1 MVLTADSPLNLA
13 VGVAQFDGLS
23 AANLFSL
30 RQRPTDTQTDTE
42 DDRAESND
50 DNVAPVPFPIAI
62 VGMSMRLPGGV
73 NCEKGFWDF
82 LLNKRD
88 GLCRVP
94 DNRYN
99 IDAFY
104 KESTSGGIRTQQG
117 YFLQQ
122 DIAHFDASFFGM
134 SKVEAARLDPQQ
146 RMLMEIVWECMEN
159 GGQTQWRGKNI
170 GCYVGVFGEDWLD
183 LLSKDTQANDRYRV
197 IGAGDF
203 ALSNR
208 ISYEFDLRGPSMTIR
223 TGCSSSLVGLH
234 EACQAL
240 YSGECASALV
250 AGTNLIITPTMT
262 TSMSDNMVISKSG
275 ICRTFDAAADGY
287 GRGEA
292 VNAVYIKP
300 LDAALRDGDPVRAVI
315 RSTAVNCDGKTPS
328 ITTPGSQAQERL
340 IRRAY
345 QRAQITDV
353 FNTGFFECHGTGTV
367 VGDTAETSVVAKV
380 FGDHGIHIGAVKAN
394 VGHSEGASG
403 ITSVI
408 KCVLSLERK
417 TILPNVFFKDPN
429 PNIPFEQAK
438 LQVPI
443 KAMPW
448 PVDRHQRV
456 SVNSFGVGG
465 TNAHLIMDSA
475 STVCRERLSLCREG
489 LSDKA
494 SEKCSSHLLLVS
506 AKSPKSLEGNIE
518 ALKAYIDTS
527 SVCPSDLAHTL
538 ALKREHMVHRA
549 FAILDSNG
557 QVSSFERLK
566 SGCPQVTF
574 VLTGQGAQWPGMGRE
589 LFLESERFRQAIKM
603 LDRVLQSLENP
614 PKWTIEG
621 ELQQCNDPDRFKEA
635 DVAQTLCA
643 AVQIGVVNILREW
656 GVKPSSVI
664 GHSSGEI
671 AAAYASGA
679 VPAEV
684 AIRIA
689 YLRGQTIM
697 SSRSNG
703 AMAAVGLGR
712 EQIRPYLREGVVIAC
727 ENSPQNVTV
736 SGDQRAIDEVVE
748 EIQATDDI
756 FCRRLTVNVAYHS
769 PHMKDLGESFEKH
782 LSPHMACNK
791 SMVPLISTVT
801 GEVIC
806 EPDRL
811 NAGYW
816 RQNLESPVLFS
827 SAVQKLTDADKE
839 ERLFLE
845 IGPHSALSS
854 PLRQIF
860 SAADNKRLYYVPTL
874 VRRQDQWRCILAT
887 AGQLYIHGAAIEF
900 AGPLADSGKTL
911 TDLPPY
917 SWEYNERFWSET
929 RLARDWRLREH
940 SHHELLGSRA
950 LESTDIE
957 PMWRNLLKL
966 DNVLWLL
973 DHRLSGE
980 VVFPCAAYVA
990 MVGEAIRQ
998 ISGSNGYS
1006 IRNMFIRTALVL
1018 SHEEHDEVEIITSL
1032 RPARIAD
1039 NVDSVWYDFT
1049 ITAHQDGV
1057 WTKHCLGQVCAGQDR
1072 QHVPIPLSPHTR
1084 HVPSDKWYEALE
1096 AKGLEY
1102 GPRFRG
1108 LDSITASPSSPH
1120 AAAVLHPI
1128 EETCE
1133 SHYALHPI
1141 LIDQCLQLLSVAAT
1155 NGLARRMTRL
1165 CIPTAISSLYIADG
1179 PGEMSLGV
1187 SCDNKVG
1194 TTMRGNAL
1202 LVADSRTLLSMQ
1214 DGVFFSISDTALRD
1228 DAPPMASTLHW
1239 KPHVDFVTP
1248 DKLLPPF
1255 PNTPYDKEQ
1264 IAFFVRLLIIETYHQ
1279 TRSAAPAKE
1288 HLRRYHRWIE
1298 SQYKLIHDD
1307 VSDLLPEMR
1316 DKHAADPATRW
1327 SEIQRILDAEQSP
1340 VLRSVYTLAERTLR
1354 HIRDILD
1361 NKCSPIELLMEGDGI
1376 EQMYKAIAAVTHCDA
1391 FLALLSH
1398 SNPSLRVLEIG
1409 GGTGAATRVA
1419 LNALTS
1425 SGKGRLYTAHTFT
1438 DISAGFISQA
1448 KEKFAEFRGM
1458 EYTTLDISQ
1467 DPELQGFTPGSY
1479 DLIIAANV
1487 LHATPRISDTLRN
1500 VRRLLAPT
1508 GRLLLQELC
1517 CENPLMG
1524 YIMGSLPSWWIAE
1537 DGRDVP
1543 CVSPEKWHEEL
1554 IQAGFTGADVVRLD
1568 YEAPYQ
1574 FNAHILSRPSP
1585 RLPIK
1590 GEIGLLHQ
1598 GEVSDWAQGLERLLS
1613 SRGYV
1618 VKWVTLDES
1627 QFPTG
1632 TDFISLLDLEKPF
1645 FDNLSPSKFHQ
1656 FQRVTS
1662 HITKGRAL
1670 WLMRSIQLVEAD
1682 PDPARALT
1690 LGVMRTIRQE
1700 LARGISTVEIEQ
1712 LDDAAMHRVIE
1723 IFEKVKTYD
1732 ETQDPDLDYEFVLKD
1747 NDVYVGRFQWSS
1759 LDSVITSAPE
1769 TGSRVLDIGSHG
1781 MLDTLKWSLSG
1792 RGLCMAEDDI
1802 EVDIKCVGLNFK
1814 DIMVSMGLMGDT
1826 SEMGLEGSGIVRRV
1840 GRSVTTLQA
1849 GDRVLFAGKGIMA
1862 TRRIMRVSSCVKIP
1876 SSLSLE
1882 DAAAGPCV
1890 FTTAIY
1896 SLMYVGQLQKGQS
1909 VLIHSACG
1917 GVGLAA
1923 IQVCQMIGAE
1933 IFVTVGSNEK
1943 KQHLIDNLQIP
1954 EDSIFDSR
1962 SPSFLPDVMRMTG
1975 NRGVDIVLNSL
1986 SGELL
1991 HASWKCVAPFGKM
2004 IELGKRD
2011 FLGHGR
2017 LDMDLFDGNRTFTGV
2032 DLSQLADKSPE
2043 LFRGMIDD
2051 CLQFFTEGKLKPIR
2065 PVTTYEATDIVK
2077 AFRLMQSGRHMGK
2090 IVIRMPEDPS
2100 TLPVSRVHEKGNLF
2114 RDDSSYLLIGG
2125 FGGLGR
2131 AVATWMVEK
2140 GARHLIILSRS
2151 GEELPRNRAFIED
2164 LKSRSGCHVV
2174 SVTGSVANLTD
2185 TQRAV
2190 SAATKPI
2197 AGVIQMSMVL
2207 RDARFEDM
2215 AFEQWNEVLA
2225 PKVQGTWN
2233 LHHALDG
2240 QALDFFVLFSSLTGI
2255 IGFTGQTNYAA
2266 SNTFLDAFVKYR
2278 HSQGLVASVL
2288 DIGFVGDIGYIPENS
2303 PKTLEYARSASSL
2316 IVTEQDLLHALELS
2330 ILSGPLK
2337 GPTQLCLGLG
2347 TSKPLSE
2354 CAAQPDARFLGW
2366 QNVLTVNEGQTTGKR
2381 DELRRLLEDVKRD
2394 PSILYK
2400 PDTEEKLTYELG
2412 KMIASHMSYSEDLEL
2427 HELANIAVDSLM
2439 TIEIRAWL
2447 RRYAGLE
2454 VSLVEI
2460 SKAGT
2465 VAGLSKIT
2473 LKMLREKYQ
2482 SGELEVADV
2491 KHVAWGSGEEDEL
2504 KLCLQDIELGKDI
2517 EPLSTQITDWY
2528 ADGERRVFMTGATGY
2543 LGAFFLALLS
2553 GLPQVKQVA
2562 CLVRA
2567 KDVDSGVSR
2576 IKEALAGYG
2585 LPFDFK
2591 QKLRI
2596 VPGDI
2601 SSPTLGLRT
2610 EEFDELAQ
2618 WSSVIFHFASYSNYT
2633 LPYSSHREANVL
2645 GLVNVLRFANAGRPK
2660 PLHYVSSIS
2669 ACGVAGYL
2677 AGQVIPEDQ
2686 RPVFDPDIVKEH
2698 IGYTQSKAVAEH
2710 IAWNAISNGLPLTIY
2725 RPGFVTGHSVTG
2737 AHKQQDF
2744 INRLMAN
2751 CLRIRSY
2758 PVAPH
2763 ARNQFIPVDFV
2774 CSSMLRISLS
2784 SENLCHAFN
2793 LVRPDQTQT
2802 VTWEE
2807 TFEILNQSC
2816 TVPLRRVSPE
2826 QWIDIFAEH
2835 GNEREKAWIS
2845 ILKERLDGNLVW
2857 WAVDKG
2863 TMAFYETSNMRR
2875 ALSRFPEIL
2884 EVPSMAALI
2893 KTYLSVWR
2901 NQE

>member
-1 MVLTADSPLNLA
+1 MASIADSPLNFA
-13 VGVAQFDGLS
+13 VGPGQLD
-23 AANLFSL
+23 SL
-30 RQRPTDTQTDTE
+30 CTASSCSLTRKPKDKQTETDK
-42 DDRAESND
+42 DRAESD
-50 DNVAPVPFPIAI
+50 DSDIAPVPFPIAI

-73 NCEKGFWDF
+73 NCEKEFWDF
-82 LLNKRD
+82 LINKRD

-104 KESTSGGIRTQQG
+104 KESTSGAIRTQHG

-240 YSGECASALV
+240 YAGECSSALV

-292 VNAVYIKP
+292 VNAIYIKP

-345 QRAQITDV
+345 RRAQITDV

-403 ITSVI
+403 ITSII
-408 KCVLSLERK
+408 KCVLSLEKK
-417 TILPNVFFKDPN
+417 TILPNVFFNDPN
-429 PNIPFEQAK
+429 PNIPFKQAK
-438 LQVPI
+438 LQVPT
-443 KAMPW
+443 KVMPW
-448 PVDRHQRV
+448 PIDRCQRV

-475 STVCRERLSLCREG
+475 LTVRGEG
-489 LSDKA
+489 LSDKV
-494 SEKCSSHLLLVS
+494 SDKCSSHLLLVS
-506 AKSPKSLEGNIE
+506 AKTPKSLDGNIE
-518 ALKAYIDTS
+518 ALKAYVDTS
-527 SVCPSDLAHTL
+527 SVCPSDLAYTL

-549 FAILDSNG
+549 FAILDPNG
-557 QVSSFERLK
+557 HISSFERLK

-574 VLTGQGAQWPGMGRE
+574 VFTGQGAQWPGMGRE
-589 LFLESERFRQAIKM
+589 LLHKSERFRHDIKM
-603 LDRVLQSLENP
+603 LDRVLQTLENQ
-614 PKWTIEG
+614 PKWSIEG
-621 ELQQCNDPDRFKEA
+621 ELLQCNDPDRLKEA

-656 GVKPSSVI
+656 GVTPSSVI

-679 VPAEV
+679 IPAEV

-689 YLRGQTIM
+689 YWRGQTIM

-727 ENSPQNVTV
+727 ENSPRNITI
-736 SGDQRAIDEVVE
+736 SGDQKAITEVVE
-748 EIQATDDI
+748 EIQASDDI
-756 FCRRLTVNVAYHS
+756 FCRSLAVNVAYHS
-769 PHMKDLGESFEKH
+769 PHMKDLGELFEKR
-782 LSPHMACNK
+782 LSSHMSYNK

-801 GEVIC
+801 GQVIC

-811 NAGYW
+811 NARYW
-816 RQNLESPVLFS
+816 RQNLESPVLFR
-827 SAVQKLTDADKE
+827 SAVQTLIDADKE

-887 AGQLYIHGAAIEF
+887 AGQLYIHGAAIEL
-900 AGPLADSGKTL
+900 AGPLAGSGKTL

-929 RLARDWRLREH
+929 RLARDWRLRQY

-980 VVFPCAAYVA
+980 VVFPCAGYIA

-998 ISGSNGYS
+998 TSGSNGYS

-1018 SHEEHDEVEIITSL
+1018 SHEEHGEVEIITSL

-1049 ITAHQDGV
+1049 ITAHQDSV
-1057 WTKHCLGQVCAGQDR
+1057 WTKHCLGQVCAGHDR
-1072 QHVPIPLSPHTR
+1072 QHAPIQLSPHSR
-1084 HVPSDKWYEALE
+1084 HVSSDKWYEALE

-1108 LDSITASPSSPH
+1108 LDSITASPLSPH
-1120 AAAVLHPI
+1120 ATAVLHPI

-1133 SHYALHPI
+1133 SHYTLHPI

-1165 CIPTAISSLYIADG
+1165 CIPTAISSLHIADG
-1179 PGEMSLGV
+1179 QGEMSVGV
-1187 SCDNKVG
+1187 SCDSNVG
-1194 TTMRGNAL
+1194 ATMRGNAL
-1202 LVADSRTLLSMQ
+1202 LVADNRTILSME
-1214 DGVFFSISDTALRD
+1214 DGMFFSISDTALRD

-1239 KPHVDFVTP
+1239 KPHIDFVTP

-1264 IAFFVRLLIIETYHQ
+1264 VGIFVRLVIIETYHQ

-1288 HLRRYHRWIE
+1288 HLRRYHQWIG

-1307 VSDLLPEMR
+1307 VSNLLPEMR
-1316 DKHAADPATRW
+1316 DKHAAKHATRW
-1327 SEIQRILDAEQSP
+1327 PQIQRILDAEQSP
-1340 VLRSVYTLAERTLR
+1340 VVRSVYSLAQRILR
-1354 HIRDILD
+1354 HIHEILD
-1361 NKCSPIELLMEGDGI
+1361 GRCSPLELLMEGEGI
-1376 EQMYKAIAAVTHCDA
+1376 QEMYKAIAAVTHWDA
-1391 FLALLSH
+1391 FLALLGH
-1398 SNPSLRVLEIG
+1398 SNPRLRVLEIG
-1409 GGTGAATRVA
+1409 GGTGGATRVA
-1419 LNALTS
+1419 LNALVS
-1425 SGKGRLYTAHTFT
+1425 SGKGPLYTTYAFT
-1438 DISAGFISQA
+1438 DLSPGFVSQA
-1448 KEKFAEFRGM
+1448 KEKFAEFRGI

-1517 CENPLMG
+1517 CENPLIG

-1543 CVSPEKWHEEL
+1543 YMSPEKWHDEL
-1554 IQAGFTGADVVRLD
+1554 VHAGFTGADVVRLD
-1568 YEAPYQ
+1568 YDTPYQ
-1574 FNAHILSRPSP
+1574 FNAHIVSRPYP

-1590 GEIGLLHQ
+1590 GEIGLVHQ
-1598 GEVSDWAQGLERLLS
+1598 GKVPDWAQGLGRLLS

-1618 VKWVTLDES
+1618 VKWTTLDES
-1627 QFPTG
+1627 PTVA
-1632 TDFISLLDLEKPF
+1632 DFIFLLDLEKPF

-1656 FQRVTS
+1656 FQRLTS
-1662 HITKGRAL
+1662 HITKGRSL
-1670 WLMRSIQLVEAD
+1670 WLMRSIQLVKAD

-1732 ETQDPDLDYEFVLKD
+1732 ETQDPDLDYEYVLKD

-1759 LDSVITSAPE
+1759 LDRAMTSAPK

-1792 RGLCMAEDDI
+1792 RGPCMADDDI
-1802 EVDIKCVGLNFK
+1802 EVDIRCVGLNFK

-1849 GDRVLFAGKGIMA
+1849 GDRVLFAGKGMMA
-1862 TRRIMRVSSCVKIP
+1862 TRKVMPVGSCIKIP
-1876 SSLSLE
+1876 SDLSLE

-1890 FTTAIY
+1890 FTTVIY
-1896 SLMYVGQLQKGQS
+1896 SLMHVGQLRKGQS

-1923 IQVCQMIGAE
+1923 IQVCQMIGTE
-1933 IFVTVGSNEK
+1933 IFVTVGSSEK
-1943 KQHLIDNLQIP
+1943 KKHLIDNLQIP
-1954 EDSIFDSR
+1954 EHHIFDSR
-1962 SPSFLPDVMRMTG
+1962 SPSFLPDVMRITN

-2011 FLGHGR
+2011 FLGHGK
-2017 LDMDLFDGNRTFTGV
+2017 LDMDLFADNRTFIGV
-2032 DLSQLADKSPE
+2032 DLSQLSDKSPE

-2051 CLQFFTEGKLKPIR
+2051 CLQFFQEGKLRPIR
-2065 PVTTYEATDIVK
+2065 PVTTFEATDIVK

-2090 IVIRMPEDPS
+2090 IVICMPEDPS
-2100 TLPVSRVHEKGNLF
+2100 TLAVSGIHEKGNLF
-2114 RDDSSYLLIGG
+2114 RYDASYLLIGG

-2140 GARHLIILSRS
+2140 GAQHLIILSRS

-2164 LKSRSGCHVV
+2164 LKSQSGCHVV

-2190 SAATKPI
+2190 SAARKPI

-2215 AFEQWNEVLA
+2215 TFEQWNEVLA

-2255 IGFTGQTNYAA
+2255 IGFSGQTNYAA

-2288 DIGFVGDIGYIPENS
+2288 DIGFMGDIGYIPENS

-2316 IVTEQDLLHALELS
+2316 IVTEQDLLHAIELS

-2337 GPTQLCLGLG
+2337 GPTQLFLGLG

-2354 CAAQPDARFLGW
+2354 CAAQPIWGQDARLLGW
-2366 QNVLTVNEGQTTGKR
+2366 QNVLTATKGQTTGNR

-2400 PDTEEKLTYELG
+2400 QDTEKKLTYELG
-2412 KMIASHMSYSEDLEL
+2412 KMIASHMSYSEDL
-2427 HELANIAVDSLM
+2427 ELANIAVDSLM

-2465 VAGLSKIT
+2465 VTGLSKIT

-2482 SGELEVADV
+2482 SGELEIANAKD
-2491 KHVAWGSGEEDEL
+2491 VAWGSGEEDEL

-2517 EPLSTQITDWY
+2517 ERLSAQVADWY
-2528 ADGERRVFMTGATGY
+2528 ADGEGRVFMTGATGY

-2553 GLPQVKQVA
+2553 GLPQVKEVA

-2567 KDVDSGVSR
+2567 EDVASGVSR

-2585 LPFDFK
+2585 LPFDFE

-2596 VPGDI
+2596 IPGDI
-2601 SSPTLGLRT
+2601 SSPTLGLST
-2610 EEFDELAQ
+2610 EEFDELAR

-2645 GLVNVLRFANAGRPK
+2645 GLVNVLRFANTGRPK
-2660 PLHYVSSIS
+2660 ALHYVSSIS

-2686 RPVFDPDIVKEH
+2686 RPEFDLDIVKEH
-2698 IGYTQSKAVAEH
+2698 IGYTQSKVVAEH

-2725 RPGFVTGHSVTG
+2725 RPGFVMGHSVTG

-2784 SENLCHAFN
+2784 SGNLCHAFN

-2807 TFEILNQSC
+2807 TFEILNQNC
-2816 TVPLRRVSPE
+2816 TVPLQRVSPE

-2835 GNEREKAWIS
+2835 GNEREKAGVS
-2845 ILKERLDGNLVW
+2845 LLKERLDGHLVW

-2863 TMAFYETSNMRR
+2863 TMALYETSNMRR
-2875 ALSRFPEIL
+2875 ALSQFPEIL
-2884 EVPSMAALI
+2884 EVPSVDDLI
-2893 KTYLSVWR
+2893 KTYLPLWS
-2901 NQE
+2901 NQK

>member
-1 MVLTADSPLNLA
+1 MVLTADLPLNLA
-13 VGVAQFDGLS
+13 VGAAQSDRLS
-23 AANLFSL
+23 AANLCSL
-30 RQRPTDTQTDTE
+30 PQRPINPPTDTE
-42 DDRAESND
+42 EDRAESND
-50 DNVAPVPFPIAI
+50 GDVAPVPFPIAI

-73 NCEKGFWDF
+73 NCEKEFWDF
-82 LLNKRD
+82 LTDKRD

-94 DNRYN
+94 GNRYN
-99 IDAFY
+99 IDAFH
-104 KESTSGGIRTQQG
+104 KESTSGAIRTQHG
-117 YFLQQ
+117 YFLQR

-134 SKVEAARLDPQQ
+134 SKAEAARLDPQQ
-146 RMLMEIVWECMEN
+146 RMLLEIVWECMEN

-240 YSGECASALV
+240 YSGECSSALV

-292 VNAVYIKP
+292 VNAIYIKP
-300 LDAALRDGDPVRAVI
+300 LDVALRDGDPVRAVI

-367 VGDTAETSVVAKV
+367 AGDIAETPVVAKV
-380 FGDHGIHIGAVKAN
+380 FGEHGIHIGAVKAN

-403 ITSVI
+403 ITSII
-408 KCVLSLERK
+408 KCVLSLEKK
-417 TILPNVFFKDPN
+417 TILPNVFFNDPN
-429 PNIPFEQAK
+429 PNIPFEQAN
-438 LQVPI
+438 LQVPT

-448 PVDRHQRV
+448 PIDRCERV

-475 STVCRERLSLCREG
+475 STVCKEG
-489 LSDKA
+489 LSDRV
-494 SEKCSSHLLLVS
+494 SDKCSSHLLLVS

-518 ALKAYIDTS
+518 SLKAYISTS
-527 SVCPSDLAHTL
+527 SVCPSDLAYTL

-549 FAILDSNG
+549 FAISDSNG

-574 VLTGQGAQWPGMGRE
+574 VFTGQGAQWPGMGRE
-589 LFLESERFRQAIKM
+589 LFLESERFRQDIKM
-603 LDRVLQSLENP
+603 LDRVLQSLESP

-621 ELQQCNDPDRFKEA
+621 KLLQCDDPDRLKQA
-635 DVAQTLCA
+635 DVAQPLCT
-643 AVQIGVVNILREW
+643 AVQIGLVNILSEW

-679 VPAEV
+679 IPAEV

-712 EQIRPYLREGVVIAC
+712 EQIRPYLREGVVVAC
-727 ENSPQNVTV
+727 ENSPQNVTI
-736 SGDQRAIDEVVE
+736 SGDQKAINEVVE
-748 EIQATDDI
+748 EIQASDDI
-756 FCRRLTVNVAYHS
+756 FCRRLAVNVAYHS
-769 PHMKDLGESFEKH
+769 PHMKDLGESFETYLGSH
-782 LSPHMACNK
+782 LTSNK

-806 EPDRL
+806 EPARL
-811 NAGYW
+811 DARYW

-827 SAVQKLTDADKE
+827 SAVQTLTDADKE

-860 SAADNKRLYYVPTL
+860 STADNKRLYYVPTL
-874 VRRQDQWRCILAT
+874 VRRQNQWRCMLAT
-887 AGQLYIHGAAIEF
+887 AGQLYIHGAAIDL
-900 AGPLADSGKTL
+900 AGPLADGGKTL
-911 TDLPPY
+911 TNLPPY
-917 SWEYNERFWSET
+917 SWEYNERFWNET
-929 RLARDWRLREH
+929 RLARDWRLRQH

-980 VVFPCAAYVA
+980 VVFPCAAYIA

-998 ISGSNGYS
+998 ISGSNDYS

-1039 NVDSVWYDFT
+1039 NVDSAWYDFT

-1057 WTKHCLGQVCAGQDR
+1057 WTKHCLGQVYAGQDR
-1072 QHVPIPLSPHTR
+1072 QPAHIQLSPHSR
-1084 HVPSDKWYEALE
+1084 HVPSDEWYEALE

-1141 LIDQCLQLLSVAAT
+1141 IIDQCLQLLSVAAT
-1155 NGLARRMTRL
+1155 NGIARRMTKL
-1165 CIPTAISSLYIADG
+1165 CIPTAISSLYITDG
-1179 PGEMSLGV
+1179 QGEMSVAV
-1187 SCDNKVG
+1187 SCDNNVG
-1194 TTMRGNAL
+1194 ATMRGNAL
-1202 LVADSRTLLSMQ
+1202 LVADSRTVLSMQ

-1228 DAPPMASTLHW
+1228 GTPPMASTLHW
-1239 KPHVDFVTP
+1239 KPHIDFVTP

-1255 PNTPYDKEQ
+1255 PNTLYDKEQ
-1264 IAFFVRLLIIETYHQ
+1264 LGIFVRSVIVETYHQ

-1288 HLRRYHRWIE
+1288 HLRRYHQWIQ

-1307 VSDLLPEMR
+1307 VSELLPEMR
-1316 DKHAADPATRW
+1316 DKHAADPVTRW
-1327 SEIQRILDAEQSP
+1327 PDIQRVLDAEQSP
-1340 VLRSVYTLAERTLR
+1340 LLRSVYSLAERILR
-1354 HIRDILD
+1354 HIHEILD
-1361 NKCSPIELLMEGDGI
+1361 DRCSPLELLMEGEGI
-1376 EQMYKAIAAVTHCDA
+1376 QEMYKATAAVTHFDA
-1391 FLALLSH
+1391 FLALLGH

-1409 GGTGAATRVA
+1409 GGTGGTTQVA
-1419 LNALTS
+1419 LNALIS
-1425 SGKGRLYTAHTFT
+1425 SGKGRLYTIYTFT
-1438 DISAGFISQA
+1438 DISPGFVSQA

-1517 CENPLMG
+1517 CENPVIG
-1524 YIMGSLPSWWIAE
+1524 YIMGSLPGWWVAE

-1543 CVSPEKWHEEL
+1543 YVSPEKWHDEL
-1554 IQAGFTGADVVRLD
+1554 VQAGFTGADVVRLD
-1568 YEAPYQ
+1568 YDAPYQ
-1574 FNAHILSRPSP
+1574 FNAHIVSRPCP

-1590 GEIGLLHQ
+1590 NEIGLLHQ

-1618 VKWVTLDES
+1618 VQWVTLDES
-1627 QFPTG
+1627 PTVA
-1632 TDFISLLDLEKPF
+1632 DFISLLDLEKPF
-1645 FDNLSPSKFHQ
+1645 FNNLSPSKFQ
-1656 FQRVTS
+1656 KFQRFAS
-1662 HITKGRAL
+1662 HLTKGRSL
-1670 WLMRSIQLVEAD
+1670 WLMRSIQLVESD
-1682 PDPARALT
+1682 PEPARALT

-1712 LDDAAMHRVIE
+1712 LDDAAMRRVIE
-1723 IFEKVKTYD
+1723 IFENVKTYD
-1732 ETQDPDLDYEFVLKD
+1732 ETQDPDLDYEYVLKD
-1747 NDVYVGRFQWSS
+1747 DDVYVGRFQWSS
-1759 LDSVITSAPE
+1759 LDKVMTSAPK

-1781 MLDTLKWSLSG
+1781 MLDTLNWSLSG
-1792 RGLCMAEDDI
+1792 RGPCVAEDDV
-1802 EVDIKCVGLNFK
+1802 EVDIKCVGLNFR

-1840 GRSVTTLQA
+1840 GRSVTSLQA
-1849 GDRVLFAGKGIMA
+1849 GDRVLFAGKGMMA
-1862 TRRIMRVSSCVKIP
+1862 TRKIMPARSCIKIP
-1876 SSLSLE
+1876 SGLSLE

-1890 FTTAIY
+1890 FTTVIY
-1896 SLMYVGQLQKGQS
+1896 SLMYVGQLRKGQS

-1933 IFVTVGSNEK
+1933 IFVTVGSIAK

-1954 EDSIFDSR
+1954 EHHIFDSR
-1962 SPSFLPDVMRMTG
+1962 SPSFLPDVMRMTN

-2004 IELGKRD
+2004 LELGKRD
-2011 FLGHGR
+2011 FLGHGK
-2017 LDMDLFDGNRTFTGV
+2017 LDMDLFVDNRTFIGV
-2032 DLSQLADKSPE
+2032 DLTQLAEKSPE
-2043 LFRGMIDD
+2043 LFRHMIDD
-2051 CLQFFTEGKLKPIR
+2051 CLHFFEEGKLKPIR
-2065 PVTTYEATDIVK
+2065 PVTIYEATDIVK
-2077 AFRLMQSGRHMGK
+2077 ALRLMQSGRHMGK

-2100 TLPVSRVHEKGNLF
+2100 TLSVSRIHDKGNLF

-2131 AVATWMVEK
+2131 AVATWMAEK

-2164 LKSRSGCHVV
+2164 LKSQSGCHVV

-2207 RDARFEDM
+2207 RDARFENLT
-2215 AFEQWNEVLA
+2215 FEQWNEVLA

-2233 LHHALDG
+2233 LHHTLDG
-2240 QALDFFVLFSSLTGI
+2240 HDLDFFVLFGSVAGI
-2255 IGFTGQTNYAA
+2255 MGFSGQTNYAA

-2288 DIGFVGDIGYIPENS
+2288 DIGFMGDIGYIPENS
-2303 PKTLEYARSASSL
+2303 PKTLEYARAASSL

-2337 GPTQLCLGLG
+2337 GPTQLSLGLG
-2347 TSKPLSE
+2347 TSKPPSE
-2354 CAAQPDARFLGW
+2354 CAAQPIWGQDARFLGW
-2366 QNVLTVNEGQTTGKR
+2366 QNVFTASEGDKTAKR
-2381 DELRRLLEDVKRD
+2381 EELRRFLEDVKRD

-2400 PDTEEKLTYELG
+2400 PVTEEKLTYELG
-2412 KMIASHMSYSEDLEL
+2412 KMIASHMSYSEYLEL

-2447 RRYAGLE
+2447 RRYARLE
-2454 VSLVEI
+2454 ISLVEI

-2482 SGELEVADV
+2482 SGEQEIANAKDG
-2491 KHVAWGSGEEDEL
+2491 AWGSGEPDEL
-2504 KLCLQDIELGKDI
+2504 RLCLQDMQLGKDI
-2517 EPLSTQITDWY
+2517 EPLSTPVADWY
-2528 ADGERRVFMTGATGY
+2528 ADGEGRVFMTGATGY
-2543 LGAFFLALLS
+2543 LGAFFLTLLS
-2553 GLPQVKQVA
+2553 GLPQVREVA

-2567 KDVDSGVSR
+2567 EDVVSGISR
-2576 IKEALAGYG
+2576 IQKVLAGYG

-2591 QKLRI
+2591 EKLRLI
-2596 VPGDI
+2596 PGDI

-2645 GLVNVLRFANAGRPK
+2645 GLVNVLRFANTGRPK

-2686 RPVFDPDIVKEH
+2686 RPVFDLDIVKGH
-2698 IGYTQSKAVAEH
+2698 IGYTQSKVVAEH

-2725 RPGFVTGHSVTG
+2725 RPGFVMGHSITG

-2774 CSSMLRISLS
+2774 CSSILRISLS
-2784 SENLCHAFN
+2784 SGNLCHAFN

-2807 TFEILNQSC
+2807 TFEILNQNC
-2816 TVPLRRVSPE
+2816 TVPLRRVPPE

-2835 GNEREKAWIS
+2835 GNEREKAGVS
-2845 ILKERLDGNLVW
+2845 LLKEGLDRNSVW

-2863 TMAFYETSNMRR
+2863 TMALYETGNMRR
-2875 ALSRFPEIL
+2875 ALSQFPDIL
-2884 EVPSMAALI
+2884 EVPSMDDLI
-2893 KTYLSVWR
+2893 KTYLPLWR

>member
-1 MVLTADSPLNLA
+1 MSSTADSPLNS
-13 VGVAQFDGLS
+13 VVRPGQFDALC
-23 AANLFSL
+23 ADNLCSL
-30 RQRPTDTQTDTE
+30 PQKLRDPPADTNE
-42 DDRAESND
+42 DEAESNGGD
-50 DNVAPVPFPIAI
+50 VAPVPFPIAI

-73 NCEKGFWDF
+73 KCENEFWEF
-82 LLNKRD
+82 LINKRD
-88 GLCRVP
+88 GVCRVP

-104 KESTSGGIRTQQG
+104 KESTSGAIRTQHG
-117 YFLQQ
+117 CFLQQ
-122 DIAHFDASFFGM
+122 DIAHYDAAFFGV
-134 SKVEAARLDPQQ
+134 SKLEAGKMDPQQ

-197 IGAGDF
+197 IAAGDF

-208 ISYEFDLRGPSMTIR
+208 LSYEFDLRGPSMTIR

-240 YSGECASALV
+240 YSGECTSALV

-292 VNAVYIKP
+292 VNAIYIKP

-315 RSTAVNCDGKTPS
+315 RSTAVNCDGRTPG
-328 ITTPGSQAQERL
+328 ITTPGSQAQQRL

-345 QRAQITDV
+345 RRAGITDV
-353 FNTGFFECHGTGTV
+353 YKTGFFECHGTGTV

-380 FGDHGIHIGAVKAN
+380 FGDHGIQIGAVKAN

-403 ITSVI
+403 ITSII
-408 KCVLSLERK
+408 KCVLSLEK
-417 TILPNVFFKDPN
+417 QTILPNVFFKDPN
-429 PNIPFEQAK
+429 PKIPFEQAK
-438 LQVPI
+438 LQVPT

-448 PVDRHQRV
+448 PIGRCQRV

-475 STVCRERLSLCREG
+475 SSVCGEG
-489 LSDKA
+489 SSDKV
-494 SEKCSSHLLLVS
+494 SDKRSSHLLLVS
-506 AKSPKSLEGNIE
+506 AKSPKSLDGNIE

-527 SVCPSDLAHTL
+527 SVCPSDLAYTL

-549 FAILDSNG
+549 FAILDSTG
-557 QVSSFERLK
+557 QISPFEKLK
-566 SGCPQVTF
+566 SVSPQVTF
-574 VLTGQGAQWPGMGRE
+574 VFTGQGAQWPGMGRE
-589 LFLESERFRQAIKM
+589 LFLESEKFRDDIRM
-603 LDRVLQSLENP
+603 LDRVLQSLESP
-614 PKWTIEG
+614 PNWTIEG
-621 ELQQCNDPDRFKEA
+621 QLLQCDDPDRLKEA
-635 DVAQTLCA
+635 EVAQTLCA
-643 AVQIGVVNILREW
+643 AIQIGVVNILREW

-679 VPAEV
+679 IPAEV

-689 YLRGQTIM
+689 YLRGHTIR

-712 EQIRPYLREGVVIAC
+712 EQIKPYLREGVVIAC
-727 ENSPQNVTV
+727 ENSPKNVTI
-736 SGDQRAIDEVVE
+736 SGDQKAVNEVVE
-748 EIQATDDI
+748 EIQASDEI
-756 FCRRLTVNVAYHS
+756 FCRLLAVNVAYHS
-769 PHMKDLGESFEKH
+769 PHMKDLGESFEQH
-782 LSPHMACNK
+782 LSPHMSCNK

-801 GEVIC
+801 GEVIS
-806 EPDRL
+806 EPDCL
-811 NAGYW
+811 NAKYW
-816 RQNLESPVLFS
+816 RRNLESPVLFS
-827 SAVQKLTDADKE
+827 SAVQALTDADKE

-854 PLRQIF
+854 PLRQIL
-860 SAADNKRLYYVPTL
+860 SEAENKRLYYVPTL
-874 VRRQDQWRCILAT
+874 VRRQDQWRCMLAT
-887 AGQLYIHGAAIEF
+887 AGQLYIHGTALNL
-900 AGPLADSGKTL
+900 AGPLVGSGKTL
-911 TDLPPY
+911 TNLPPY
-917 SWEYNERFWSET
+917 SWEYNERFWDET
-929 RLARDWRLREH
+929 RLTRDWRLREH

-957 PMWRNLLKL
+957 PIWRNILRL

-980 VVFPCAAYVA
+980 VVFPCAGYVA

-998 ISGSNGYS
+998 ISGSSDYS
-1006 IRNMFIRTALVL
+1006 IRNMFIRTALIL
-1018 SHEEHDEVEIITSL
+1018 NHEEHEGLEIITSL

-1049 ITAHQDGV
+1049 ITAHQEGV
-1057 WTKHCLGQVCAGQDR
+1057 WSKHCIGQVCAGQDR
-1072 QHVPIPLSPHTR
+1072 QHAPIQLSPYSR
-1084 HVPSDKWYEALE
+1084 HVQSDRWYEALD

-1102 GPRFRG
+1102 GSRFRG

-1128 EETCE
+1128 EESCD

-1179 PGEMSLGV
+1179 QGEMSVGV
-1187 SCDNKVG
+1187 SCDNNVG
-1194 TTMRGNAL
+1194 ATMRGNAL
-1202 LVADSRTLLSMQ
+1202 LVADKRTLLSMQ
-1214 DGVFFSISDTALRD
+1214 DGVFFSISESALRD
-1228 DAPPMASTLHW
+1228 DAPPLASTLHW

-1248 DKLLPPF
+1248 EKLLPPF
-1255 PNTPYDKEQ
+1255 PKAVYDRAL
-1264 IAFFVRLLIIETYHQ
+1264 IGTFARLVVLETYHQ

-1288 HLRRYHRWIE
+1288 HLRRYHQWIE

-1307 VSDLLPEMR
+1307 VSELLPELR
-1316 DKHAADPATRW
+1316 DEHAADPATRW
-1327 SEIQRILDAEQSP
+1327 PEIQRIMDNTDMSP
-1340 VLRSVYTLAERTLR
+1340 ILRSAFELAERILR
-1354 HIRDILD
+1354 HINEILD
-1361 NKCSPIELLMEGDGI
+1361 DSCSPIELLMEDDGL
-1376 EQMYKAIAAVTHCDA
+1376 EKLYKELSAVTHWDA
-1391 FLALLSH
+1391 FLSLLGH
-1398 SNPSLRVLEIG
+1398 SNPGLRILEIG
-1409 GGTGAATRVA
+1409 GGTGGATRLA
-1419 LNALTS
+1419 LDALTS
-1425 SGKGRLYTAHTFT
+1425 PGKGRMYTTYTFT
-1438 DISAGFISQA
+1438 DISAGFVSKA
-1448 KEKFAEFRGM
+1448 KEKFAEFRGV

-1467 DPELQGFTPGSY
+1467 DPESQGFTPGTY

-1487 LHATPRISDTLRN
+1487 LHATPRISETLRN
-1500 VRRLLAPT
+1500 VRKLLAPT

-1517 CENPLMG
+1517 PSHGLID
-1524 YIMGSLPSWWIAE
+1524 YIMGILPGWWIAE
-1537 DGRDVP
+1537 DGREVP
-1543 CVSPEKWHEEL
+1543 YVNPEKWHDEL
-1554 IQAGFTGADVVRLD
+1554 VQAGFTGTDVVRFD
-1568 YEAPYQ
+1568 VEAPYQ
-1574 FNAHILSRPSP
+1574 LNAHMVARPSP

-1590 GEIGLLHQ
+1590 GEIGVLHQ
-1598 GEVSDWAQGLERLLS
+1598 GEVSDWAQGLGRVLS
-1613 SRGYV
+1613 SKGYV

-1627 QFPTG
+1627 PTVP
-1632 TDFISLLDLEKPF
+1632 DFISLVDLEKPF
-1645 FDNLSPSKFHQ
+1645 FDNLSAAKFQQ
-1656 FQRVTS
+1656 FQRFAS
-1662 HITKGRAL
+1662 HHTTGRSL
-1670 WLMRSIQLVEAD
+1670 WLMRSIQLVDTD
-1682 PDPARALT
+1682 PDAARALT
-1690 LGVMRTIRQE
+1690 LGVMRTIRHE
-1700 LARGISTVEIEQ
+1700 LARSISTVEIDQ

-1732 ETQDPDLDYEFVLKD
+1732 DTQDPDPDYEFVLKD
-1747 NDVYVGRFQWSS
+1747 TDVYVGRFQWSP
-1759 LDSVITSAPE
+1759 LDGVMTSAPE

-1781 MLDTLKWSLSG
+1781 MLDTLRWSLGG
-1792 RGLCMAEDDI
+1792 RGPCMAEDEV
-1802 EVDIKCVGLNFK
+1802 EVDIKCVGLNFR
-1814 DIMVSMGLMGDT
+1814 DIMTSMGLMGDT
-1826 SEMGLEGSGIVRRV
+1826 NDMGLEGSGIVRAV

-1849 GDRVLFAGKGIMA
+1849 GDRVLFAGKGMMA
-1862 TRRIMRVSSCVKIP
+1862 TRKVIPVGSCIKIP
-1876 SSLSLE
+1876 SELSLE

-1890 FTTAIY
+1890 FTTVIY
-1896 SLMYVGQLQKGQS
+1896 SLMYVGQLRKGQS

-1933 IFVTVGSNEK
+1933 IFATVGSNEK

-1954 EDSIFDSR
+1954 EDHIFDSR
-1962 SPSFLPDVMRMTG
+1962 SPSFEQNVMRVTD

-1991 HASWKCVAPFGKM
+1991 HASWRCVAPFGKM

-2011 FLGHGR
+2011 FLGHGK
-2017 LDMDLFDGNRTFTGV
+2017 LDMDLFGGNRTFTGV
-2032 DLSQLADKSPE
+2032 DLFQIAEQSPE
-2043 LFRGMIDD
+2043 LFRDMIDD
-2051 CLQFFTEGKLKPIR
+2051 SLQFFKEGKLKPIS

-2077 AFRLMQSGRHMGK
+2077 AFRLMQSGKHMGK

-2100 TLPVSRVHEKGNLF
+2100 ALSVSRVHERGNLF
-2114 RDDSSYLLIGG
+2114 RDDASYLLIGG

-2131 AVATWMVEK
+2131 AVARWMVEK

-2151 GEELPRNRAFIED
+2151 GEESPRNQAFIED
-2164 LKSRSGCHVV
+2164 LKSQNGCHVV
-2174 SVTGSVANLTD
+2174 SVTGSVANPID

-2215 AFEQWNEVLA
+2215 TFEQWNEVLA

-2240 QALDFFVLFSSLTGI
+2240 QDLDFFVLFSSLTGI
-2255 IGFTGQTNYAA
+2255 IGFSGQTSYAA
-2266 SNTFLDAFVKYR
+2266 ANSFLDAFVQFR
-2278 HSQGLVASVL
+2278 HSQRLVASVL
-2288 DIGFVGDIGYIPENS
+2288 DIGFMGDIGYIPENS
-2303 PKTLEYARSASSL
+2303 PKTIEYARSSSTQ
-2316 IVTEQDLLHALELS
+2316 IVSEQDLLHALELS

-2337 GPTQLCLGLG
+2337 GPSQLFLGLG

-2354 CAAQPDARFLGW
+2354 CVGGAIWGQDARLLAW
-2366 QNVLTVNEGQTTGKR
+2366 KNVLTATEGQTIAKR
-2381 DELRRLLEDVKRD
+2381 DQLRRLLEDVKRD

-2412 KMIASHMSYSEDLEL
+2412 KMIAEHLSYSEDMEQ
-2427 HELANIAVDSLM
+2427 HELANIAIDSLM
-2439 TIEIRAWL
+2439 SIEIRTWL
-2447 RRYAGLE
+2447 RRYGGLE
-2454 VSLVEI
+2454 ISLVEI

-2465 VAGLSKIT
+2465 VSGLSKIT
-2473 LKMLREKYQ
+2473 LKKLREKHQ
-2482 SGELEVADV
+2482 SGELETANAKD
-2491 KHVAWGSGEEDEL
+2491 VAWESGGPDEL
-2504 KLCLQDIELGKDI
+2504 KLCQQDSELGKDI
-2517 EPLSTQITDWY
+2517 QPLSTQVADWY
-2528 ADGERRVFMTGATGY
+2528 ADDEGRVFLTGATGY

-2553 GLPQVKQVA
+2553 GLPQVKEVA

-2567 KDVDSGVSR
+2567 KDVVSGVSR

-2585 LPFDFK
+2585 LPFDFE
-2591 QKLRI
+2591 QKLRV
-2596 VPGDI
+2596 VPGDVN
-2601 SSPTLGLRT
+2601 SATLGLTT

-2618 WSSVIFHFASYSNYT
+2618 WSSVIFHFASLANYT

-2645 GLVNVLRFANAGRPK
+2645 GLVNVLRFANTGRTK

-2669 ACGVAGYL
+2669 ACGAAGYL

-2686 RPVFDPDIVKEH
+2686 RPLFDLDIVKEH
-2698 IGYTQSKAVAEH
+2698 IGYTQSKVVAEQ

-2725 RPGFVTGHSVTG
+2725 RPGLVTGHSVTG
-2737 AHKQQDF
+2737 ANKQQDAL
-2744 INRLMAN
+2744 NRLMAN
-2751 CLRIRSY
+2751 CLRIGSY
-2758 PVAPH
+2758 PVPPH
-2763 ARNQFIPVDFV
+2763 GRNQCIPVDFV

-2784 SENLCHAFN
+2784 NENLCHAYN
-2793 LVRPDQTQT
+2793 LVRPDQAQS

-2807 TFEILNQSC
+2807 TFEIVNENC
-2816 TVPLRRVSPE
+2816 TVPLQRVSPS

-2835 GNEREKAWIS
+2835 GDEREKAGVS
-2845 ILKERLDGNLVW
+2845 ILKDRLDKNSVW
-2857 WAVDKG
+2857 WGLDKG
-2863 TMAFYETSNMRR
+2863 TMALFETSNIRR
-2875 ALSRFPEIL
+2875 ALSQFPEIL
-2884 EVPSMAALI
+2884 EVPSVADLI
-2893 KTYLSVWR
+2893 KTYLAVWR
-2901 NQE
+2901 NKK